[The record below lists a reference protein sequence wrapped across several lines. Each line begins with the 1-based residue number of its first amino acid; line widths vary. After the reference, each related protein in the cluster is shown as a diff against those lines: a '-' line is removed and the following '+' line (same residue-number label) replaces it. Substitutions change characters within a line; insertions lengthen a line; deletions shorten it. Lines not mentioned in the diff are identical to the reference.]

1 MLGETALWSPR
12 SGFPLLFL
20 VYYSYDHMYWL
31 GVTLRLRAQRNPQL
45 VHMIVTESPLFIAQ

>member
-1 MLGETALWSPR
+1 MESKER
-12 SGFPLLFL
+12 FPPPVL

-45 VHMIVTESPLFIAQ
+45 VYMIVTESPLFIAQ